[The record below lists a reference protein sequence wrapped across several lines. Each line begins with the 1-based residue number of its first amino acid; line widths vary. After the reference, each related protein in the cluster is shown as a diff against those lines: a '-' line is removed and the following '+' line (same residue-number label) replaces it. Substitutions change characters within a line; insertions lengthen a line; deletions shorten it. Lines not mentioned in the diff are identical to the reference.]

1 MSDRRQETRRR
12 FTAFTPVFDLHPRV
26 LLGYLGDLNMR
37 GALVIGTKL
46 TTIDKETI
54 LEIIFPSELADI
66 SVIPVTIPARIAW
79 CRPGEPQDSYS
90 IGVEFTEV
98 TPLHKELIQQILE
111 RYHFRF
117 NLSDADFDRK
127 S

>member
-12 FTAFTPVFDLHPRV
+12 FTAFTPVFDLYPRV

-37 GALVIGTKL
+37 GALVVGNKL

-54 LEIIFPSELADI
+54 LEIIFPSELAEI

-79 CRPGEPQDSYS
+79 CRPDDNSTSYT

-111 RYHFRF
+111 RYHFRY
-117 NLSDADFDRK
+117 NLSDADFDRP
-127 S
+127 

>member
-12 FTAFTPVFDLHPRV
+12 FMAFTPVFDLHPRV

-46 TTIDKETI
+46 TTINKDTI

-79 CRPGEPQDSYS
+79 CRPDETTPSYN

-98 TPLHKELIQQILE
+98 TPFHKDLIEQILE
-111 RYHFRF
+111 RYHFRY
-117 NLSDADFDRK
+117 NLSDADFDQQ
-127 S
+127 